1 MKILVICQ
9 DYPSDKNKYAMSYV
23 HSRNKIYQSMGEDVA
38 VLSFNTSSKYEFE
51 NIAVL
56 PESLV
61 NFDEYD
67 YILSHAPN
75 IKNHYRLLKR
85 MNGKKIIF
93 FFHGHEVLRGY
104 KDYPK
109 PYKWIRYSLFNQILS
124 EIYQIFKFK
133 ILRKWLTGIFC
144 KKNTIGMVFVSEW
157 MKDKFVKNMGFKP
170 EKYAKV
176 VIIPNAVNEAFITES
191 YVQSSTVVADC
202 ITIRPFDES
211 KYAVDLV
218 IELAKANPKKTFH
231 IYGKGEYFKHNI
243 CPENVEVFNKF
254 IAQKDIPALLNQY
267 KFAVMPTRFDS
278 QGVMMCEMA
287 TFGIPLIT
295 SDFSVCIEMLKNF
308 KNVNYLDLNNF
319 STNID
324 GLKFGNKTNKTDFNP
339 YKLVR
344 KELDFFN
351 EL

>member
-9 DYPSDKNKYAMSYV
+9 DYPSDKNQYAMSYV
-23 HSRNKIYQSMGEDVA
+23 HSRNKIYQSMGKDVA
-38 VLSFNTSSKYEFE
+38 VLSFSASTKYEFE
-51 NIAVL
+51 SILVL
-56 PESLV
+56 PESLI
-61 NFDEYD
+61 NLDEYD

-75 IKNHYRLLKR
+75 IKNHYRILKGIS
-85 MNGKKIIF
+85 GKKIIF

-109 PYKWIRYSLFNQILS
+109 PYKWVQYSLFNQILS
-124 EIYQIFKFK
+124 NIYQIFKFK
-133 ILRKWLTGIFC
+133 ILRGWLTGDFH
-144 KKNTIGMVFVSEW
+144 KKNKIGMVFVSEW
-157 MKDKFVKNMGFKP
+157 MKEKFLKNMGFKP

-176 VIIPNAVNEAFITES
+176 VIIPNAVNDAFIADS
-191 YVQSSTVVADC
+191 YIPSDKIVADC
-202 ITIRPFDES
+202 VTIRPLDES

-218 IELAKANPKKTFH
+218 IRLAKANPTKNFH

-243 CPENVEVFNKF
+243 CPENVKVFNKF

-295 SDFSVCIEMLKNF
+295 TNFSVCIEMLKNF
-308 KNVNYLDLNNF
+308 ENVNYLNLKNF
-319 STNID
+319 SGNID
-324 GLKFGNKTNKTDFNP
+324 SLRFGSEINKTDFNP
-339 YKLVR
+339 YKLVK